1 MNKKIIENILIES
14 GISSFEAKVEAM
26 MFIKHYLKLT
36 AVDIALEPE
45 FEETKELM
53 QAIEERASTKRP
65 IQYIIG
71 QADFMKEKFLVND
84 NVLIPR
90 PETEYLVLSAIED
103 IKRYDYKKVL
113 DIGTGTGCIAC
124 MIAKNTDAQ
133 VIGVDISLEALEIA
147 LDNSSKLGLFNKAI
161 FRKSDLFSN
170 VKPDEKFDMIVSNPP
185 YIPLSEKS
193 TLQKEVTFEPDC
205 ALFVNDEN
213 GVEFYEKIIS
223 QAGDFLNP
231 NGELIFEV
239 GINQAQYVKNFMTQ
253 KGYGNIE
260 IIKDFANIE
269 RVVKG
274 RKI

>member
-1 MNKKIIENILIES
+1 MNKKIIENLLEES

-26 MFIKHYLKLT
+26 MFIKHYLNLT
-36 AVDIALEPE
+36 AVDIAIEPE

-53 QAIEERASTKRP
+53 HAIEERTSTKRP

-71 QADFMKEKFLVND
+71 QADFMKEKFFVNE

-103 IKRYDYKKVL
+103 IKKYGYKKVM

-161 FRKSDLFSN
+161 FRKSDIFSN
-170 VKPDEKFDMIVSNPP
+170 VKADEKFDMIVSNPP
-185 YIPLSEKS
+185 YIKLSEKP
-193 TLQKEVTFEPDC
+193 TLQKEVTFEPEC
-205 ALFVNDEN
+205 ALFANDEN

-239 GINQAQYVKNFMTQ
+239 GINQAQYVKSFMEQ
-253 KGYGNIE
+253 NGYGNIE
-260 IIKDFANIE
+260 IVKDFANIE